1 MVLGCF
7 LVCLSLLIFL
17 LLRFFSVLFT
27 LHQPCQFSVELS
39 NIFSFSAKLKVSSGV
54 FSFSVGLQD
63 AVVVI
68 ELPTV
73 LIVY

>member
-1 MVLGCF
+1 MFSCLPF
-7 LVCLSLLIFL
+7 LVDFFVAS
-17 LLRFFSVLFT
+17 FFSVLFT

-39 NIFSFSAKLKVSSGV
+39 DIFWFSAKLKVSSGV

-63 AVVVI
+63 AVVVV